1 MRLIGLEEAT
11 LETCVRDAQNDR
23 VLIIRDGK
31 PMALIVGVAG
41 MDAEQLELGSSSK
54 FWHLIKERRA
64 QTTLSRTE
72 LEQRIGA
79 MQPG

>member
-11 LETCVRDAQNDR
+11 LETCVRDAQHDR

-54 FWHLIKERRA
+54 FWQLIKERRA
-64 QTTLSRTE
+64 QITLSRAE
-72 LEQRIGA
+72 LEQRMDA

>member
-11 LETCVRDAQNDR
+11 LETCVRDAQHDR
-23 VLIIRDGK
+23 VLIVRDGK

-41 MDAEQLELGSSSK
+41 MDAEQLELGSSST
-54 FWHLIKERRA
+54 FWHLIKERRT
-64 QTTLSRTE
+64 QTTLSRAE
-72 LEQRIGA
+72 LEQRMGA